1 MKMQQQARAA
11 QKYLDLVLGG
21 DSGGVAEQLSAALD
35 SLEPLHRIHQQRLA
49 CRSEEQCV
57 LEALHLGSAEAK
69 AGERLVPALAQHCR
83 VFVVDGIERSPH
95 LGGERHSERREPDS
109 EARGRIDPGETLD
122 GPAQNL
128 VVRVGVDAELGV
140 PVSFG
145 SRKAEVAI
153 GVLPGG
159 VLRLRRAATLFL
171 MRITALRGLPH
182 LRRDLAGLR
191 LVAAEEMRDALRD
204 ADRSEEHTSELQSQS
219 NLVCR
224 LLL

>member
-57 LEALHLGSAEAK
+57 LEAFHLGSAEAK
-69 AGERLVPALAQHCR
+69 AGEGLGPALAQPCR
-83 VFVVDGIERSPH
+83 VFVVDGIERAPH
-95 LGGERHSERREPDS
+95 LARERHSERREAYA

-140 PVSFG
+140 PASFG
-145 SRKAEVAI
+145 SRKAEVPI
-153 GVLPGG
+153 GV
-159 VLRLRRAATLFL
+159 
-171 MRITALRGLPH
+171 
-182 LRRDLAGLR
+182 
-191 LVAAEEMRDALRD
+191 
-204 ADRSEEHTSELQSQS
+204 RSEERRVGKEGRS
-219 NLVCR
+219 
-224 LLL
+224 

>member
-57 LEALHLGSAEAK
+57 LEAFHLGSAEAK

-83 VFVVDGIERSPH
+83 IFVVDGIERAPH
-95 LGGERHSERREPDS
+95 LARERHSERREPDS

-128 VVRVGVDAELGV
+128 VVRVGVDAQLGV
-140 PVSFG
+140 PASFG

-153 GVLPGG
+153 GVLPGS
-159 VLRLRRAATLFL
+159 VLRLPYPSTPLL
-171 MRITALRGLPH
+171 LRVIP
-182 LRRDLAGLR
+182 LRR
-191 LVAAEEMRDALRD
+191 
-204 ADRSEEHTSELQSQS
+204 
-219 NLVCR
+219 
-224 LLL
+224 